1 MSYNS
6 KYTGAQVEDALDKAL
21 TAVQPDDMNT
31 AIAEALGD
39 VNSILDNINGEV
51 I

>member
-1 MSYNS
+1 MADLN
-6 KYTGAQVEDALDKAL
+6 YTAAGVENLLKKAD
-21 TAVQPDDMNT
+21 TAVQPDDMST
-31 AIAEALGD
+31 AISEALGD